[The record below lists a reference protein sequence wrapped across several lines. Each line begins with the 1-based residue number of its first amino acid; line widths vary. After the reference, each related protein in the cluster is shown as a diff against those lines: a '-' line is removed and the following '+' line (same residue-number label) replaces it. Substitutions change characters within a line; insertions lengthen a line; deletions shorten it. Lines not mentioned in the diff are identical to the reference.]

1 MKIPGVKLFFHS
13 RSFELASTL
22 PIHVDFVLTIS
33 SNPMWLFALPLLL
46 ALISNHG
53 YFRAR
58 CHAVTEVAI
67 IASNR
72 QLSKLHPI
80 YQLMAP
86 HYRYTLQ
93 VNSGAR
99 FDLLSAGGAIEQIYT
114 PGEYV
119 FAMASAYYRDY
130 WTFASNALPND
141 LIKRQVRWI
150 HYLAQWVSEWVSGV
164 RVAHTPKSMES
175 YFQNILLFHTIF

>member
-1 MKIPGVKLFFHS
+1 MKIPGVKLLFHS

-22 PIHVDFVLTIS
+22 PIHVEFVLTTS
-33 SNPMWLFALPLLL
+33 SNPMLLFALSLSLSL
-46 ALISNHG
+46 SFTRADLVHG
-53 YFRAR
+53 YSRAR
-58 CHAVTEVAI
+58 CHAVTEVTI

-86 HYRYTLQ
+86 HFRYTLQ

-141 LIKRQVRWI
+141 LIKRQVR
-150 HYLAQWVSEWVSGV
+150 
-164 RVAHTPKSMES
+164 
-175 YFQNILLFHTIF
+175 

>member
-1 MKIPGVKLFFHS
+1 
-13 RSFELASTL
+13 
-22 PIHVDFVLTIS
+22 
-33 SNPMWLFALPLLL
+33 
-46 ALISNHG
+46 
-53 YFRAR
+53 
-58 CHAVTEVAI
+58 VTEVAI

-86 HYRYTLQ
+86 HFRYTLQ

-141 LIKRQVRWI
+141 LINRQVR
-150 HYLAQWVSEWVSGV
+150 
-164 RVAHTPKSMES
+164 
-175 YFQNILLFHTIF
+175 

>member
-1 MKIPGVKLFFHS
+1 MSNFSSIQEAFSLQA
-13 RSFELASTL
+13 LW
-22 PIHVDFVLTIS
+22 PIHVDFVLTTS
-33 SNPMWLFALPLLL
+33 SNPMWLFALSFSLTGADLV
-46 ALISNHG
+46 HG
-53 YFRAR
+53 YSRAR

-67 IASNR
+67 IATNR

-86 HYRYTLQ
+86 HFRYTLQ

-150 HYLAQWVSEWVSGV
+150 HYLAQWVSEWV
-164 RVAHTPKSMES
+164 
-175 YFQNILLFHTIF
+175 